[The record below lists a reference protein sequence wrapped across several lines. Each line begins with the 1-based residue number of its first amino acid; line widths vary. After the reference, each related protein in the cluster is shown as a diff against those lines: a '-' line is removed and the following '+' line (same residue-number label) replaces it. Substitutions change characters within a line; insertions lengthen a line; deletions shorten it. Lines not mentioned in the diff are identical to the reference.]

1 MEAGARYGSECV
13 REQTR
18 VCPSHGGTVCESLQ
32 RMLEDRLVVK
42 KRLQMDEL
50 TEGNRKLEHKSVS
63 CECLSIGYR
72 LSSNP
77 RVVQETVESAIQDR
91 GNEAMTSFI
100 RMGHI
105 QIETS
110 ILREC
115 LPGFDNG
122 RAILLP
128 DGAYDLVVFGI
139 ETEWS
144 AAVHQPS
151 DGQRQGRH

>member
-18 VCPSHGGTVCESLQ
+18 VCPSRGGTVCESLQ

-72 LSSNP
+72 LNP
-77 RVVQETVESAIQDR
+77 QETMKVLGGDWSKAKGGFR
-91 GNEAMTSFI
+91 GYPLS
-100 RMGHI
+100 
-105 QIETS
+105 
-110 ILREC
+110 
-115 LPGFDNG
+115 
-122 RAILLP
+122 
-128 DGAYDLVVFGI
+128 
-139 ETEWS
+139 
-144 AAVHQPS
+144 
-151 DGQRQGRH
+151 